1 MVDPLTAL
9 TIATTAVGQI
19 RELVSAGRDARQAI
33 SKFAGAFSDV
43 QEAHRRATNPPW
55 YKAFSGSTE
64 SEAAAAF
71 AAKKRIEALKA
82 EVEQMIAFTYG
93 PKGLEEYKDTIRS
106 IKKRR
111 EQQEYR
117 RQRMIEVTI
126 EWVVGI
132 TAVATGAAIL
142 LAAIWLI
149 GKNQGKW

>member
-1 MVDPLTAL
+1 
-9 TIATTAVGQI
+9 
-19 RELVSAGRDARQAI
+19 
-33 SKFAGAFSDV
+33 
-43 QEAHRRATNPPW
+43 
-55 YKAFSGSTE
+55 
-64 SEAAAAF
+64 
-71 AAKKRIEALKA
+71 
-82 EVEQMIAFTYG
+82 MIAFTYG

-111 EQQEYR
+111 EQQDYR

-142 LAAIWLI
+142 LAVVWLI